1 METAKISKPRPTS
14 KTVMF
19 SSIFFAIAVCFV
31 ALIHVEIVL
40 RTHRHTLQVLSRE
53 REANAELRNAVHRH
67 EAAFDLILRVFHSNS
82 HESKLGYTVNL
93 TFKRLTL
100 PSQNRAIFQ

>member
-1 METAKISKPRPTS
+1 METAKISKPRPTP

-67 EAAFDLILRVFHSNS
+67 EAVFDLILRMFHSDS
-82 HESKLGYTVNL
+82 HESKLDYTVNL
-93 TFKRLTL
+93 TFKRLT
-100 PSQNRAIFQ
+100 